1 MPNKKELGLAVV
13 GCGVVGRIRATLA
26 KDFPG
31 IGWIGLSD
39 MNERVGQH
47 LKDDIDADYFT
58 TDFRKLI
65 VRPEVD
71 AVIVATS
78 TWGHV
83 EPTLASV
90 DAGHMLLI
98 EKPLATDA
106 RESAEVL
113 EAIQNAGVDA
123 VVGYTQRFRR
133 RFLVVKERIKTG
145 QIGDVTAAVTRA
157 FMNRMAPTGE
167 VRLTQ
172 DRRYLT
178 PMVVSGTHSLDM
190 CLWLMGDA
198 AKPVSIYAR
207 STEKVMSEL
216 GAKDA
221 TFGVFTMEDGTIWS
235 MNICWALPKEWP
247 GAVYGLEIGIVGTKG
262 VIDIEDTHRDVVLAS
277 ELPQG
282 PAYNPDGL
290 TIDVVR
296 NVDFLTSFPPGDM
309 YGGEL
314 WGPMREETNSW
325 FQRIYN
331 GKSTP
336 HATAAEGHRNLLL
349 TMAMDLS
356 AKRGMELELPIDP
369 AELMAGLEA

>member
-39 MNERVGQH
+39 MNERVGQD

-207 STEKVMSEL
+207 F
-216 GAKDA
+216 D
-221 TFGVFTMEDGTIWS
+221 
-235 MNICWALPKEWP
+235 
-247 GAVYGLEIGIVGTKG
+247 
-262 VIDIEDTHRDVVLAS
+262 R
-277 ELPQG
+277 
-282 PAYNPDGL
+282 
-290 TIDVVR
+290 
-296 NVDFLTSFPPGDM
+296 
-309 YGGEL
+309 
-314 WGPMREETNSW
+314 
-325 FQRIYN
+325 
-331 GKSTP
+331 KSD
-336 HATAAEGHRNLLL
+336 E
-349 TMAMDLS
+349 
-356 AKRGMELELPIDP
+356 
-369 AELMAGLEA
+369 

>member
-39 MNERVGQH
+39 MNERVGRH

-113 EAIQNAGVDA
+113 EAIQNAA
-123 VVGYTQRFRR
+123 
-133 RFLVVKERIKTG
+133 
-145 QIGDVTAAVTRA
+145 
-157 FMNRMAPTGE
+157 
-167 VRLTQ
+167 
-172 DRRYLT
+172 
-178 PMVVSGTHSLDM
+178 S
-190 CLWLMGDA
+190 WL
-198 AKPVSIYAR
+198 
-207 STEKVMSEL
+207 
-216 GAKDA
+216 
-221 TFGVFTMEDGTIWS
+221 
-235 MNICWALPKEWP
+235 
-247 GAVYGLEIGIVGTKG
+247 
-262 VIDIEDTHRDVVLAS
+262 
-277 ELPQG
+277 
-282 PAYNPDGL
+282 
-290 TIDVVR
+290 
-296 NVDFLTSFPPGDM
+296 
-309 YGGEL
+309 
-314 WGPMREETNSW
+314 
-325 FQRIYN
+325 
-331 GKSTP
+331 
-336 HATAAEGHRNLLL
+336 
-349 TMAMDLS
+349 
-356 AKRGMELELPIDP
+356 
-369 AELMAGLEA
+369 